1 MSAAAPLKVLLIDS
15 NVLFNKRLSDALK
28 QEGFEVVTAA
38 QSAFALTMLEWN
50 TPAAIICATNLREM
64 GAHDVAQ
71 ILHADTKTAQIPV
84 IALGDGGDQ
93 ALMAAF
99 SAGCQ
104 EYVDRKLGA
113 QSIAAHVRDF
123 LRSRQDGFQP
133 TQMLGSSDSQM
144 TSSLK
149 HLELSGVIQ
158 MLGSSRQ
165 TGALHINA
173 GEIDGLVFFDAGEIT
188 HAESGS
194 LFGDEAVIHIVRC
207 CEGLAAGV
215 CKFNYGSRAATRTV
229 LRSATDLM
237 LDAMRELDESA
248 RDDSPSEPAGNEHAA
263 PENAERG
270 SQ

>member
-1 MSAAAPLKVLLIDS
+1 MNAAAPAKILLIDS
-15 NVLFNKRLSDALK
+15 NVLFNKRLSEALK
-28 QEGFEVVTAA
+28 VEGFEVVAAA

-64 GAHDVAQ
+64 GAHEVAQ
-71 ILHADTKTAQIPV
+71 ILRADAKTAQIPV

-99 SAGCQ
+99 SAGCD
-104 EYVDRKLGA
+104 EYVDRKLGP
-113 QSIAAHVRDF
+113 QGIATHVRHF
-123 LRSRQDGFQP
+123 LRSRQEGFQP
-133 TQMLGSSDSQM
+133 TQMLGSSDSQL
-144 TSSLK
+144 TSSLQ

-173 GEIDGLVFFDAGEIT
+173 GEIDGLIFFDAGEIT

-194 LFGDEAVIHIVRC
+194 LFGDEAVIHIVRK
-207 CEGLAAGV
+207 CEGLNAGV

-229 LRSATDLM
+229 LRTATDLM
-237 LDAMRELDESA
+237 LDAMREFDESA
-248 RDDSPSEPAGNEHAA
+248 RDETVSEPSSGETAA
-263 PENAERG
+263 PENAQRG
-270 SQ
+270 HT

>member
-1 MSAAAPLKVLLIDS
+1 MSADAPVKVLLIDS

-28 QEGFEVVTAA
+28 QEGFDVVTAS

-50 TPAAIICATNLREM
+50 MPAAIICATNLREM

-71 ILHADTKTAQIPV
+71 ILHADTMTAQIPV

-104 EYVDRKLGA
+104 EYVDRKLGP
-113 QSIAAHVRDF
+113 QSIATHVRDF

-133 TQMLGSSDSQM
+133 TQMLASADSQL

-173 GEIDGLVFFDAGEIT
+173 GEIDGIIFFDAGEIT
-188 HAESGS
+188 HAESGN
-194 LFGDEAVIHIVRC
+194 LFGDEAVIHIVRS
-207 CEGLAAGV
+207 CEGLTAGI
-215 CKFNYGSRAATRTV
+215 CKFNYGARAASRTV

-237 LDAMRELDESA
+237 LDAMRELDESV
-248 RDDSPSEPAGNEHAA
+248 RDRADAEIST

-270 SQ
+270 PQ